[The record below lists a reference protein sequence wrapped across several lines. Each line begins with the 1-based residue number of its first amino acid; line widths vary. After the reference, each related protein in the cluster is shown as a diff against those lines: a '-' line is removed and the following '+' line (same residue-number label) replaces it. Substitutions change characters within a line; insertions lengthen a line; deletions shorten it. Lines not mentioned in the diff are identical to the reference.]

1 MDVEKDFKDFEIL
14 NSISIELK
22 LKNEWNSENDLSFIS
37 KDFLKTLIE
46 EQKYFKDLNTNLK
59 LKLLMSCLSM
69 NKNTLT
75 QIKDEYNQLIQVKKN
90 NFSHRD
96 WFER

>member
-1 MDVEKDFKDFEIL
+1 MDVENTHDFNEIL

-37 KDFLKTLIE
+37 KDFLKTLID

-69 NKNTLT
+69 NKNTL
-75 QIKDEYNQLIQVKKN
+75 IHLKEEYNQLLQVN
-90 NFSHRD
+90 YFISHK
-96 WFER
+96 